1 MRTELLECS
10 SDAAVATQ
18 HTNRCQTSSD
28 TSLMMSGNSKDESI
42 LIDEE
47 MLQEALAELCF
58 EDEVQSNIWKEKL
71 QFSEADT
78 LSLVCKGIVKIGC
91 LWEFTSLTKLELN
104 NNCIKKIEG
113 LNSLVNLTWLNLSFN
128 GIEKIE
134 GLDSLRKLEVLNLF
148 TNRISVIENMDTLE
162 NLTLFS
168 IADNLVEQLEQV
180 IYLRKFKKLHT
191 LNLYGNP
198 ICKEDNYKLLIA
210 AYFPDLSYLDY
221 RLLDN
226 KTKQEASVRYLFET
240 EQQADKAKKSE
251 EAELQLHKDAFVEFL
266 NGPSLF
272 QTVIKDDPQVETLRC
287 LPEVADLLHTF
298 EQQMVTLCMQ
308 LFEAGL
314 FEHKQR
320 ETEVKSF
327 FRGQTQAV
335 SDNQQRAVELVDSYD
350 LQHEESMKE
359 LHQLSDSD
367 EFEVKVKACS
377 RGIDTLFDSLMAL
390 EMQLVVQ
397 LEDIIQIFDQNISDM
412 TANFTETAKV
422 LFAQCRDLENEYD
435 EKVRG
440 IAVETLKKVEDGTL
454 DDDMPEDIAMMFEDK
469 ESVMEALTTC
479 HNNRLSKINDR
490 ENQLIARIS
499 AWRVDLVKGIQD
511 KEMHRNRA
519 RILEMFTYVDYLRDQ
534 LLDFQ

>member
-272 QTVIKDDPQVETLRC
+272 QTVIKDDPQ
-287 LPEVADLLHTF
+287 
-298 EQQMVTLCMQ
+298 
-308 LFEAGL
+308 
-314 FEHKQR
+314 
-320 ETEVKSF
+320 
-327 FRGQTQAV
+327 
-335 SDNQQRAVELVDSYD
+335 
-350 LQHEESMKE
+350 SMKE